1 MSMKSSFEKELKNKL
16 LMKTVGNQSEEMVL
30 LRAFKYFDLSNT
42 NLCDKH
48 SFINTVMKIGI
59 TGFSE
64 QSISQIFD
72 IYDTEKVGK
81 INYKDFIGILYNNPS
96 IMDNPDKL
104 KEMKTKKQDYPYAPT
119 PSQSRRDEQ
128 QKVPPKQEEYVP
140 KNQTQQKKRPSETKK
155 VTIESIIE
163 KLRNIIRERGIRCLI
178 SLENNFRALDD
189 DNSQTIDYDGLEKTA
204 HDFRF
209 GITPEELQK
218 LFYFFDK
225 EGNGRID
232 YDEIIRAI
240 RGQMSNS
247 RKHLVEE
254 IFGTFE
260 LDQDG
265 NVHINKINQLFNPE
279 NHPDALNGTRTPE
292 EIYQEFV
299 ETFDGNHNYLNGD
312 EAQYGNVDI
321 DEFCDYYD
329 SISMMVEKDTE
340 FENILRGVWLD
351 EVNDYNQPQ
360 EEEKSKPL
368 RAKKVLK
375 HIDNQNEN
383 EDQNEEDNKYDKNDI
398 KNEDINN
405 EQYENENINEKEDE
419 KQKEVNE
426 GFESFRKYLQQKDA
440 KTPLTLARQ
449 FKIMDENG
457 NKTLDFG
464 EFSRGMKAAG
474 LDIPKDVL
482 QELFNDFDYDGSG
495 FISYEEFMVKLLG
508 ELNPRREAVVRAAF
522 NKIDFD
528 KSGVVELNE
537 IKSFYN
543 TKNNPQVLN
552 GEINEEQLY
561 AHFIET
567 FGNHHNL
574 YSGIRD
580 KRVTWNE
587 FLDYYKFM
595 SFNVPDDDLFE
606 AILVAAWKLEN
617 TGEYIKS
624 QRSEEMKK
632 QKKFEQ
638 AMDEKQELLRGRKN
652 ETSVRGGGA
661 PFGVDKEPTDYSTSN
676 MNNINEKNTKLRGK
690 KKSNYNEQ
698 IDIKKNLTED
708 QDINYNNEKNY
719 RKPYQYQAQNNNIY
733 QKSPSRSVG
742 EEALNILK
750 DIIRQR
756 GTRGILGMRR
766 CFMIYDED
774 NSRVLTL
781 DNFRKYITSFLI
793 PLTKNQYEALFR
805 LYDRQNAGEII
816 YDSLVNDILGK
827 FSESRRNI
835 VSNAF
840 NKIDIGR
847 KGVINMNL
855 IREGFNA
862 NGHPDVISG
871 KRTEQEVLAEF
882 LDNLDYHFNLLNQG
896 KNPDDEE
903 VTNQEFI
910 DFYRYISTGI
920 EDDNYF
926 NKMIA
931 GVWGLNNQN
940 NNRRNYY

>member
-1 MSMKSSFEKELKNKL
+1 M
-16 LMKTVGNQSEEMVL
+16 
-30 LRAFKYFDLSNT
+30 
-42 NLCDKH
+42 
-48 SFINTVMKIGI
+48 
-59 TGFSE
+59 
-64 QSISQIFD
+64 
-72 IYDTEKVGK
+72 
-81 INYKDFIGILYNNPS
+81 
-96 IMDNPDKL
+96 
-104 KEMKTKKQDYPYAPT
+104 
-119 PSQSRRDEQ
+119 
-128 QKVPPKQEEYVP
+128 
-140 KNQTQQKKRPSETKK
+140 
-155 VTIESIIE
+155 
-163 KLRNIIRERGIRCLI
+163 
-178 SLENNFRALDD
+178 
-189 DNSQTIDYDGLEKTA
+189 
-204 HDFRF
+204 
-209 GITPEELQK
+209 
-218 LFYFFDK
+218 
-225 EGNGRID
+225 
-232 YDEIIRAI
+232 
-240 RGQMSNS
+240 
-247 RKHLVEE
+247 
-254 IFGTFE
+254 
-260 LDQDG
+260 
-265 NVHINKINQLFNPE
+265 
-279 NHPDALNGTRTPE
+279 
-292 EIYQEFV
+292 
-299 ETFDGNHNYLNGD
+299 
-312 EAQYGNVDI
+312 
-321 DEFCDYYD
+321 
-329 SISMMVEKDTE
+329 
-340 FENILRGVWLD
+340 
-351 EVNDYNQPQ
+351 
-360 EEEKSKPL
+360 
-368 RAKKVLK
+368 
-375 HIDNQNEN
+375 
-383 EDQNEEDNKYDKNDI
+383 
-398 KNEDINN
+398 
-405 EQYENENINEKEDE
+405 
-419 KQKEVNE
+419 NE

-537 IKSFYN
+537 IKRFYN

-561 AHFIET
+561 SHFIET

-698 IDIKKNLTED
+698 IDIKNNLTED
-708 QDINYNNEKNY
+708 QDKNYNNEKNY
-719 RKPYQYQAQNNNIY
+719 RKPYQYQAQSNNIY

-781 DNFRKYITSFLI
+781 DNFSKYITSFLI
-793 PLTKNQYEALFR
+793 PLKRNQVEELFR

-816 YDSLVNDILGK
+816 YDSLVNDIMGK

-871 KRTEQEVLAEF
+871 KKTEQEVLAEF